1 MRLRRTAGPE
11 VIDRHSGDDGCL
23 DHAERAAAPLTALDH
38 AERAAAPLTALG
50 Q

>member
-11 VIDRHSGDDGCL
+11 TTDRHSYNDRC
-23 DHAERAAAPLTALDH
+23 LDH